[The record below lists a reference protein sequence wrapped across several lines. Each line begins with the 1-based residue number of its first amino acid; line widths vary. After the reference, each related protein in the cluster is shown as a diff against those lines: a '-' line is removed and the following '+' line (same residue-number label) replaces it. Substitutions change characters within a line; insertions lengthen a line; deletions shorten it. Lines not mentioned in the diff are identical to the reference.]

1 MLCNNKIVIAGHFWV
16 LIKLMSEDKEMSVL

>member
-1 MLCNNKIVIAGHFWV
+1 MLCNNKIVIAGHFFV